1 MRRWQ
6 ILGVALAGC
15 LGGAASST
23 AQSLPQ
29 SPSYKYALAPQAGAW
44 MICVQSYRSDPRR
57 ENGDEV
63 RAAAEEL
70 ATYIRTEHKLPAYI
84 YDRGQKERSE
94 ENQRVAEQRRQQIEF
109 MRSMGIDAGR
119 DTPIRVRR
127 MRIPEEYAVLIGGW
141 KDMETARKA
150 LDGVRKLKPPPE
162 KLADKVFTG
171 GPAEEGGKSAVTH
184 NAPINPFL
192 LAFVVP
198 NPTIPKAKAENDP
211 EKLDP
216 FVKELNE
223 GRKYNLLDCRKPW
236 TLVVKVYHGTTVVQ
250 SSSSGSSF
258 LKKLIGK
265 NDDVLNAGAAQAE
278 NLAEILHKM
287 QPSFESYVLHTRGSS
302 IVCVGGFDGLE
313 DPKMAETQALLSKVS
328 FRADPTHPDAELSLV
343 QLNPQILPM
352 KIPR

>member
-1 MRRWQ
+1 VRRWQ

-15 LGGAASST
+15 LGWAALSR
-23 AQSLPQ
+23 AQTLPQ
-29 SPSYKYALAPQAGAW
+29 PPSYRYALTPQAGAW
-44 MICVQSYRSDPRR
+44 MICVKSYK
-57 ENGDEV
+57 GD
-63 RAAAEEL
+63 RARGLAEEL
-70 ATYIRTEHKLPAYI
+70 AEYIRNEHKLPAYLF
-84 YDRGQKERSE
+84 DWGR
-94 ENQRVAEQRRQQIEF
+94 NQRAEEDQRVGELRKQYDDLVKKFGGEAVGTF
-109 MRSMGIDAGR
+109 R
-119 DTPIRVRR
+119 PK
-127 MRIPEEYAVLIGGW
+127 RIYYPDEYAVLIGGW

-162 KLADKVFTG
+162 KLADNVLAG

-198 NPTIPKAKAENDP
+198 NPTIPKTKAENDP

-216 FVKELNE
+216 FVKEIND
-223 GRKYNLLDCRKPW
+223 GRKYNLLECHKPW
-236 TLVVKVYHGTTVVQ
+236 TLVVKVYHGTTIVQ
-250 SSSSGSSF
+250 SSGGGSSF

-278 NLAEILHKM
+278 NLAEILRKM

-343 QLNPQILPM
+343 QLNAQILPM